1 MKVLVIGGSGL
12 MGAATIRQLT
22 TAGHTVTNLS
32 RCGTLTSGGLPRP
45 SLPEGIRCLM
55 CDRAT
60 DGTKL
65 QVHPHTGSLDLSQRT
80 RLLLVQPPPQLDL
93 LVRPLLSRR
102 VARAL

>member
-1 MKVLVIGGSGL
+1 

-32 RCGTLTSGGLPRP
+32 RGGTLTSGGLPRP

-60 DGTKL
+60 DGTEL
-65 QVHPHTGSLDLSQRT
+65 QVHPISKTLVAHKFDGAASASAESPRSPSLVS
-80 RLLLVQPPPQLDL
+80 
-93 LVRPLLSRR
+93 
-102 VARAL
+102 